1 MALGTY
7 EHNELRNLLQRLQPG
22 DTFIDVGAHIGYLSL
37 PIAKRVGPSGKVIAL
52 EPSPTSLE
60 LLRRNVALN
69 GFNWVTVVDAAASD
83 KDGLARLHMSSQ
95 SAMWNTLRQGTLDE
109 ETGSIEVVIRS
120 LDSLMEEHGWPS
132 IAGIKLDVE
141 GAELEVLRGSEK
153 VLARNPR
160 AFVMIEVSGG
170 NAERVAASLET
181 LRWFE
186 ERGYQFRRF
195 SARGA
200 GPPMRSSALIPLLKR
215 RHWYESLFNVVI
227 ERG

>member
-95 SAMWNTLRQGTLDE
+95 SAM
-109 ETGSIEVVIRS
+109 
-120 LDSLMEEHGWPS
+120 
-132 IAGIKLDVE
+132 
-141 GAELEVLRGSEK
+141 
-153 VLARNPR
+153 
-160 AFVMIEVSGG
+160 
-170 NAERVAASLET
+170 
-181 LRWFE
+181 
-186 ERGYQFRRF
+186 
-195 SARGA
+195 
-200 GPPMRSSALIPLLKR
+200 
-215 RHWYESLFNVVI
+215 
-227 ERG
+227 